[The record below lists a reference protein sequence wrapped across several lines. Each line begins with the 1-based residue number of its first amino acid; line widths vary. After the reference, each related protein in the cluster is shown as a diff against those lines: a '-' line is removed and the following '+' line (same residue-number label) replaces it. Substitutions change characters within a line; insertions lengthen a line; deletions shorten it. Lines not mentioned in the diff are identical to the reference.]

1 MYDLLIQN
9 GVVIDGTGSPG
20 YHADVAVKDGKI
32 AKIGRGLKGAAKTI
46 DASGLVVTPGFID
59 SHSHADGQVLKHP
72 DLVEKIEQGITVNV
86 AGQCGGSNVPL
97 SRDEKREDYAGK
109 EIGDLGNEYDLR
121 SDPARYFAALREHPL
136 GSGTAFLIGHGTL
149 RKAVMGMENRAPSA
163 EELEAMKNLLR
174 KCMENGARGLSLGL
188 FYAPGSYAATEEAIE
203 IAKVVSEYDGI
214 VASHVRDEGKLLYRA
229 VQEYLDILRKAGVR
243 GVVSHHKACSSE
255 ENWGKVT
262 HTLRMIDEAN
272 ESGMDVYCD
281 VYPYVATSTSLS
293 ATFLP
298 GAELS
303 RGREAVAELLGDPA
317 YRAEMRA
324 YLMTRHGDTDY
335 GWVQINQ
342 CKPFPQYTGRRL
354 NEIAVEH
361 GKDPV
366 DTVFDIMQA
375 SGLVGAACYFTICEE
390 DLETVLRHPR
400 AMICTDSGVTTK
412 EGQFHHPRMNGSFPR
427 TLGRYVREK
436 KVVPLH
442 EMIRKMTAMPARV
455 YRLAGKG
462 LLWEGMDA
470 DLCVFD
476 PEKIADGSDFVDCRK
491 RNEGLSYVLV
501 GGEVVVEDN
510 VYNGKRMAK
519 AIL

>member
-20 YHADVAVKDGKI
+20 YHADVAVRDGKI
-32 AKIGRGLKGAAKTI
+32 AKIGRGLEGAAKTI
-46 DASGLVVTPGFID
+46 DASGCVVTPGFID
-59 SHSHADGQVLKHP
+59 SHSHADGQVLRHP
-72 DLVEKIEQGITVNV
+72 DLREKIEQGITVNI

-97 SRDEKREDYAGK
+97 SRDETREDFK
-109 EIGDLGNEYDLR
+109 EIEGLGNEYDLR
-121 SDPARYFAALREHPL
+121 SDPERYFAALRERRL

-163 EELEAMKNLLR
+163 DELEAMKNLLR

-188 FYAPGSYAATEEAIE
+188 FYAPGSYASTEEAIE
-203 IAKVVSEYDGI
+203 IARVVSEYDGV
-214 VASHVRDEGKLLYRA
+214 VASHVRDEGKLLFRA
-229 VQEYLDILRKAGVR
+229 VREYLDILKQAGVR

-272 ESGMDVYCD
+272 AAGMDVYCD
-281 VYPYVATSTSLS
+281 VYPDVATSTSLS

-303 RGREAVAELLGDPA
+303 RGKEAVAKLLGDPA
-317 YRAEMRA
+317 YRAEMRE
-324 YLMTRHGDTDY
+324 YLLKRHGDTDY

-342 CKPFPQYTGRRL
+342 CKPFPQYAGRRL
-354 NEIAVEH
+354 NDIARAH

-366 DTVFDIMQA
+366 DTVFDLMRE
-375 SGLVGAACYFTICEE
+375 SKLVGSACYFTICEE

-412 EGQFHHPRMNGSFPR
+412 EGQVHHPRMNGSFPR
-427 TLGRYVREK
+427 ALGRYVRERQ
-436 KVVPLH
+436 VVPLP

-462 LLWEGMDA
+462 LVWEGMDA

-476 PEKIADGSDFVDCRK
+476 PEKIADGSDFIDCWK
-491 RNEGLSYVLV
+491 RNEGLSCVLV

-510 VYNGKRMAK
+510 VYNGKRMAR
-519 AIL
+519 AML